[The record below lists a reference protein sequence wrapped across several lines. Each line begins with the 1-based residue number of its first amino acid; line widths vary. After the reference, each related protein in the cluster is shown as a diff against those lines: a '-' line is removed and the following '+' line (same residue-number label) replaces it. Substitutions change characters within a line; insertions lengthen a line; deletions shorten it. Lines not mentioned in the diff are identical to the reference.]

1 MFQLPI
7 NLSTHDELLNDWSD
21 SSDSGVSG
29 KMLKHIYCDYRV
41 AKSQK
46 MYTCP
51 RTSGFKKTLRKR
63 CEEFW

>member
-29 KMLKHIYCDYRV
+29 KMLKHVY
-41 AKSQK
+41 
-46 MYTCP
+46 
-51 RTSGFKKTLRKR
+51 LL
-63 CEEFW
+63 